1 MEVRQLFHLS
11 DGGTMAL
18 DWLMNSNG
26 CKPTNISCQKGSQI
40 DTLKPHN
47 GKPQLHF
54 IALFTNQSEPLFT
67 FVTVD
72 CLRLHDSSFVT
83 NFLGEQIQELNLFKG
98 SCLSH
103 EVLASIRRTCPNLR
117 VLVLELAGGD
127 SPEMFKRNLTHMLNS
142 CSCLEALCIKIR
154 GTELD
159 ANGFQSMELSLPKT
173 VKVLK
178 LQPLLIQDAIHFIRE
193 LRDDKIFLQN
203 STRLSIPVCPGS
215 PGFALQSLSLVL
227 DIISD
232 ELVISITKSL
242 PFLVE
247 LDLEDRPIEQPQLP
261 YDLTNISKASFQVT
275 DAITKDD
282 RTPIVIVIPGL
293 TSDSASASDCFY
305 NAGWTEDIRK
315 VIDHLHCKYPEAPL
329 FVVGTSIGAN
339 ILVKYL
345 GICDRFINRRM
356 AQKFYDKALTI
367 GLKGYAQHQTVI
379 SRLADWEGIEKSR
392 SVRDFDNYAT
402 RVLGKYETVDTYYR
416 HNSSTNFVGNVMVPL
431 LCISTLDDPVCTR
444 EAIPWDECR
453 ANKNIVLATTHHGG
467 HLAFYEG
474 IAAKSLWWVRAVHE
488 FFSILHSSSL
498 IHRKKEAEMQ
508 IPPQESSIDQ
518 GPYVNITEDG
528 MVTALGNEQTSVE
541 DVHDEPTIQSEKV
554 KDATPKRTCLADAPP
569 QPPGQDI
576 NDVVI
581 PVRRYMDQLS
591 RHSRKSI
598 WLLAYI
604 AIITTW
610 PLVGSALTLFLR
622 KKFAN
627 LLPAVLRRR

>member
-1 MEVRQLFHLS
+1 MDSSTSITTSDSPYRLLLTAASLIPISHYLLGFLFICLVYLYNFLEIHFLGDLFTGFTGQPVSLIFNSCSDVYQEVVSKCPILHGRYLSTPWLSSPHLQTFFLSFFGQPPTFNYRRQLFHLS

-54 IALFTNQSEPLFT
+54 IAWFTNHSEPLFT
-67 FVTVD
+67 LIYEITMKKLQSELETKENSIYAF
-72 CLRLHDSSFVT
+72 
-83 NFLGEQIQELNLFKG
+83 EEELN
-98 SCLSH
+98 
-103 EVLASIRRTCPNLR
+103 ESISN
-117 VLVLELAGGD
+117 
-127 SPEMFKRNLTHMLNS
+127 N
-142 CSCLEALCIKIR
+142 
-154 GTELD
+154 
-159 ANGFQSMELSLPKT
+159 
-173 VKVLK
+173 
-178 LQPLLIQDAIHFIRE
+178 
-193 LRDDKIFLQN
+193 
-203 STRLSIPVCPGS
+203 
-215 PGFALQSLSLVL
+215 
-227 DIISD
+227 
-232 ELVISITKSL
+232 KSL
-242 PFLVE
+242 EKRQF
-247 LDLEDRPIEQPQLP
+247 
-261 YDLTNISKASFQVT
+261 S
-275 DAITKDD
+275 
-282 RTPIVIVIPGL
+282 
-293 TSDSASASDCFY
+293 
-305 NAGWTEDIRK
+305 
-315 VIDHLHCKYPEAPL
+315 
-329 FVVGTSIGAN
+329 
-339 ILVKYL
+339 VKYL
-345 GICDRFINRRM
+345 GEDDVKTPIAGAAAVCSPWDLLICDRFINRRM
-356 AQKFYDKALTI
+356 AQKFYDKVLTI
-367 GLKGYAQHQTVI
+367 GLKGYAQLHQTVI

-498 IHRKKEAEMQ
+498 IHRKEAEMQ